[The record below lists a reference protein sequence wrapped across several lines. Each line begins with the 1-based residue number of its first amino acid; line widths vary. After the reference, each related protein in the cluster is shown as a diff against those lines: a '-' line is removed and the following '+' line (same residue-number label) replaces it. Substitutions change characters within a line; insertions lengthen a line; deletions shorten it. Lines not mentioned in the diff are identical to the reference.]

1 MGAYENPKLIIQDHL
16 AFQRAFD
23 AKMQPALESY
33 AKAVEAKKLREEE
46 AERLLQQRIDVTTAG
61 LYGTIEN
68 LGRSSQATKDN
79 IKNNVNDFVMYAQ
92 ENKLTA
98 NRLLE
103 FKNNWKNST
112 DPYNDLL
119 NQSIGGNVNISKG
132 HEHYD
137 EYIEMVTAVKN
148 GAIFDNKF
156 NRDTGN
162 FEGVLTYQVNGKT
175 VTKNAEQINIVL
187 NGVSGAAENFSAFE
201 KDYKT
206 EISDDRS
213 IAREIVGAELT
224 RIFNNN
230 KGLAAATDDEIE
242 GVLNTTYTTISAN
255 FDDDFK
261 RDIWYNKMKD
271 NDKILNYT
279 DSNGKK
285 QQINIDWKLT
295 DEHFYKIA
303 DANSDGKLSE
313 EELKVQEQLI
323 NGRESLLKKFITDQ
337 LRVGAKS
344 KRVLQERNISPSDRQ
359 KRNREIAYQQYDY
372 LSDIDISMIKDPS
385 KMGPD
390 DFQLMG
396 ILPTMNGIFPNFDAQ
411 KATIEQKR
419 EGYATWM
426 TQKLNDLM
434 VGDKLKTRFYTA
446 SQMKNVFFAD
456 KIAEAEINGKDVPT
470 NKELEVLWSKTDLAK
485 KKVTPGDGII
495 YYTTL
500 GEGGKF
506 QPQVLQTMNF
516 NDIMKKVLVLRKIEF
531 TGDYTKPPAGQTEPP
546 LN

>member
-1 MGAYENPKLIIQDHL
+1 MGAYENPKLIVQDHL

-119 NQSIGGNVNISKG
+119 NQSISGNVNISKG

-175 VTKNAEQINIVL
+175 VTKSAEQINIVL
-187 NGVSGAAENFSAFE
+187 NGVAGAAEELASNAKTYNDMV
-201 KDYKT
+201 KDDKSVVRT
-206 EISDDRS
+206 LINN
-213 IAREIVGAELT
+213 ELDK
-224 RIFNNN
+224 IFNTSGGTRSATDEEFDTILNN
-230 KGLAAATDDEIE
+230 SFEIISRDKGLM
-242 GVLNTTYTTISAN
+242 
-255 FDDDFK
+255 
-261 RDIWYNKMKD
+261 RHIWYNEMSEA
-271 NDKILNYT
+271 DKIISYT
-279 DSNGKK
+279 DANGKE
-285 QQINIDWKLT
+285 QSLTIDWKVT
-295 DEHFYKIA
+295 DEHFYNIA
-303 DANSDGKLSE
+303 DANNDGKLSKE
-313 EELKVQEQLI
+313 EAKVQKALV
-323 NGRESLLKKFITDQ
+323 NSRERLVKKYVTDLVKFGADSRRVRLSNSIDKDKKFIQDKASVQFIRET
-337 LRVGAKS
+337 LRSIK
-344 KRVLQERNISPSDRQ
+344 LE
-359 KRNREIAYQQYDY
+359 
-372 LSDIDISMIKDPS
+372 LIDDPS
-385 KMGPD
+385 KMGPEE
-390 DFQLMG
+390 FNN
-396 ILPTMNGIFPNFDAQ
+396 ILFTKYDNDLAIFPNNDVRNAPAE
-411 KATIEQKR
+411 KKR
-419 EGYATWM
+419 QGYLIWLV
-426 TQKLNDLM
+426 QKLNDVSNNKGSTTLQWYTSDQLFGKYKADM
-434 VGDKLKTRFYTA
+434 KAMDPDLTDEEIEKMWLKSDTYRRKVTAGPGKIFYTRKGMDYVSVLQEMTYEA
-446 SQMKNVFFAD
+446 MENVIFPNRGLEDVATIMKNS
-456 KIAEAEINGKDVPT
+456 N
-470 NKELEVLWSKTDLAK
+470 
-485 KKVTPGDGII
+485 
-495 YYTTL
+495 TT
-500 GEGGKF
+500 
-506 QPQVLQTMNF
+506 
-516 NDIMKKVLVLRKIEF
+516 
-531 TGDYTKPPAGQTEPP
+531 PP